1 MKDTLVN
8 IVDTTTTGSWMD
20 SVVKDGTITFDT
32 IQEVDSLQAVDS
44 LQNVMAL
51 SDQILTEEEQ
61 WLMAMN
67 LMLKVVLILVVGFVV
82 WRVILAYNK
91 KNAKPKGGQYF
102 KRKYSDKWKNR

>member
-8 IVDTTTTGSWMD
+8 IVDTNTTGSWMD

-32 IQEVDSLQAVDS
+32 IQGVDS
-44 LQNVMAL
+44 LQNVVAL

-67 LMLKVVLILVVGFVV
+67 LMLKVVLILVVGFVI

>member
-32 IQEVDSLQAVDS
+32 IQGVDS
-44 LQNVMAL
+44 LQNVVAL

-67 LMLKVVLILVVGFVV
+67 LMLKVVLILVVGFVI